1 VEEQFYMAWPLLLVL
16 LPSQRRILFLIVLLA
31 VLLTGFLIFRPH
43 WHNNWISFS
52 CIAAGALYSLSPRLR
67 DLIRA
72 RANYLTWLVAGLL
85 FSAGAVL
92 FFKPLLVLT
101 PFLIPFILFAAREL
115 PLVSGIVSSGP
126 LQAVGLC
133 SYSLYLWQQVFL
145 GRPSWYIDMPPL
157 IALPV
162 VVALSYFFIE
172 RPCARL
178 GHRLSARV
186 QARSEVPAQSVRVA
200 QQPSADEPA

>member
-1 VEEQFYMAWPLLLVL
+1 M
-16 LPSQRRILFLIVLLA
+16 
-31 VLLTGFLIFRPH
+31 LLTGFLIVRYH

-72 RANYLTWLVAGLL
+72 RASYLAWLIAGLL
-85 FSAGAVL
+85 FSAGPVL
-92 FFKPLLVLT
+92 FLKPLLVLT
-101 PFLIPFILFAAREL
+101 PFLILFILFSAREL
-115 PLVSGIVSSGP
+115 PLISRILTSAP

-145 GRPSWYIDMPPL
+145 ARPYQYIQMPPL
-157 IALPV
+157 AALPV

-186 QARSEVPAQSVRVA
+186 QARPKCLHRL
-200 QQPSADEPA
+200 SALLSSRRRTNRRDSHWG